1 MYMTFGA
8 GRNCIRNFADT
19 CTCSGCSSAFGSQEH
34 ATGLWSPDKYVLF
47 DLSQI
52 RVNASDVDS
61 ENAGLRCVYTANFVL
76 FILLFAYIIYPSQ
89 IQAHT
94 KADIMIAEEM
104 P

>member
-8 GRNCIRNFADT
+8 GRHCIRNFADT

-52 RVNASDVDS
+52 RVNVSDVDS
-61 ENAGLRCVYTANFVL
+61 ENTGLRCVYTVPTL
-76 FILLFAYIIYPSQ
+76 YVLFAYIIYPSQ